1 MDWDWAK
8 ETQETKRFIQTSFEF
23 RIVYFFLVECP
34 VGHLEGGQLTKLS
47 FRSHLNFGTPE
58 RENSLSRP

>member
-8 ETQETKRFIQTSFEF
+8 ETQEMNRFVHTSYEF
-23 RIVYFFLVECP
+23 RIVYYFFENCP
-34 VGHLEGGQLTKLS
+34 VGHLEGSQLTTLS

-58 RENSLSRP
+58 CEISLSRP